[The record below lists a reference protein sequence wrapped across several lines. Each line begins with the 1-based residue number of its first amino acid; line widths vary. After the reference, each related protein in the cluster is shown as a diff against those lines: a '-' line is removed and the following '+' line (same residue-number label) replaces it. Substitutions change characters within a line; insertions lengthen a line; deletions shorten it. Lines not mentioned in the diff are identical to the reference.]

1 LYASLLD
8 YTFGS
13 ASLVA
18 SARFSAACYG
28 ANREVHNRLKPF
40 STPFLDGVSGRDQ
53 VGLGRPLLIHPKAD
67 RRPKRLQ
74 LRQPFQGHNF
84 RIARDPSQS
93 AASAKGDSDFPLRL
107 REARRYTPMDARI
120 SRSNRSNRRCQSK
133 ALHRR
138 LRLGHSGSVQRRPP
152 PRCSPILGEKP
163 ARLPALSGSA
173 RVTQLR

>member
-1 LYASLLD
+1 MRSLSIRLLKNQFWEGRAPNILYASLLD

-74 LRQPFQGHNF
+74 LRQPFQGHN
-84 RIARDPSQS
+84 
-93 AASAKGDSDFPLRL
+93 
-107 REARRYTPMDARI
+107 
-120 SRSNRSNRRCQSK
+120 
-133 ALHRR
+133 
-138 LRLGHSGSVQRRPP
+138 
-152 PRCSPILGEKP
+152 
-163 ARLPALSGSA
+163 
-173 RVTQLR
+173 